1 MRSVFSWR
9 IVAFIIYSSLA
20 IIYVSASD
28 EDNDVVEEEE
38 ERTGTIIGIDLGT
51 TYSCVGVFQPKSG
64 SVEIIPNDQG
74 NRITPSYVAF
84 TDSENNQRLVGDS
97 AKNQATLNPINTIFD
112 VKRFIGRKYSDTSV
126 QSDKKLMPYNIVSR
140 NNDRPYIS
148 VDIGDDTTS
157 YYAPEEISAMI
168 LSKLKHDTEKYLG
181 KEITRAVITVPA
193 YFNDA
198 QRHSTRD
205 AGVIAGLYVERII
218 NEPTAAAIAY
228 GIKES
233 SKNINNDGKE
243 EEADEEENILVFD
256 FGGGTFDVTL
266 LTIDNGIFE
275 VLATN
280 GDTHLGG
287 SDIDQRIMT
296 HFMSIIQR
304 KDKKDISNNKRALQK
319 LRKEVERVK
328 RALSS
333 QLTARLD
340 IEDLIP
346 GYDFTDTLTRAKFEE
361 LNEELFKKTLKP
373 VERVMEDAMLDIE
386 DVDQI
391 ILVGGSTRIPKV
403 QQLIRD
409 YFKKEP
415 NTGINPDESV
425 AVGAAIQGSILSG
438 EGGEHVQDLMLLDV
452 TPLSLG
458 TEADGGLMEILIKR
472 GTTIPTEN
480 AMDFHTVEDNQTRM
494 TIDVYEGERSLTKHN
509 HLLSLFEME
518 GIPPR
523 PRGEMEVRIHF
534 RVDANGILEVTA
546 ENLATKKK
554 KSITITAEDGRLS
567 DEEMEAMVRDAE
579 KHAEEDKKEAMR
591 IEARNS
597 LESFL
602 YKLKN
607 TLDEN
612 EEKIDEKE
620 DLKTLMDSLD
630 ETMEWLDGN
639 QDAGES
645 EINQKHSEIDSLS
658 KPVIKSL
665 YEAGGKDDVGFD
677 DEL

>member
-1 MRSVFSWR
+1 MLIF
-9 IVAFIIYSSLA
+9 L
-20 IIYVSASD
+20 D
-28 EDNDVVEEEE
+28 TTHD
-38 ERTGTIIGIDLGT
+38 TG
-51 TYSCVGVFQPKSG
+51 CVGVFQPKSG

-84 TDSENNQRLVGDS
+84 TDYSDNNQRLVGDS
-97 AKNQATLNPINTIFD
+97 AKNQATLNPTNTIFD
-112 VKRFIGRKYSDTSV
+112 VKRFIGRKYSDPSV
-126 QSDKKLMPYNIVSR
+126 QSDKKLMPYDIVSR
-140 NNDRPYIS
+140 DNDRPYIS
-148 VDIGDDTTS
+148 ITNGSGGTTS
-157 YYAPEEISAMI
+157 YYAPEEISAMV

-181 KEITRAVITVPA
+181 KKITRAVVTVPA

-233 SKNINNDGKE
+233 SKTNNDGKE
-243 EEADEEENILVFD
+243 EGDDEEENILVFD

-287 SDIDQRIMT
+287 SDIDQTIMT
-296 HFMSIIQR
+296 HIMATIQK

-333 QLTARLD
+333 QLMARLD

-361 LNEELFKKTLKP
+361 LNDELFKKTLKP
-373 VERVMEDAMLDIE
+373 VQRVMEDALLDIE

-458 TEADGGLMEILIKR
+458 TEADGGLMEVLIKR

-518 GIPPR
+518 GIPPA
-523 PRGEMEVRIHF
+523 PRGQMEVRIHF
-534 RVDANGILEVTA
+534 RVDA
-546 ENLATKKK
+546 
-554 KSITITAEDGRLS
+554 
-567 DEEMEAMVRDAE
+567 
-579 KHAEEDKKEAMR
+579 
-591 IEARNS
+591 
-597 LESFL
+597 
-602 YKLKN
+602 
-607 TLDEN
+607 
-612 EEKIDEKE
+612 
-620 DLKTLMDSLD
+620 
-630 ETMEWLDGN
+630 
-639 QDAGES
+639 
-645 EINQKHSEIDSLS
+645 
-658 KPVIKSL
+658 
-665 YEAGGKDDVGFD
+665 
-677 DEL
+677 